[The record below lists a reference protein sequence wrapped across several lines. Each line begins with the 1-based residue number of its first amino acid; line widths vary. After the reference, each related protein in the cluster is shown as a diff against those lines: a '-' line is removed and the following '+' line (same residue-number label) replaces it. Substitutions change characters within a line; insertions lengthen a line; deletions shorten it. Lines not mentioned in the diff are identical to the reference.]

1 MSPLQTARFLLVA
14 LAIAAFQVAGLDRFL
29 LFGVAYLALPLW
41 LVVAISGRLP
51 VTNAAIAG
59 FAVGAAWD
67 LLSVTLFGRYAF
79 ALAIVGGVSGLF
91 GSRSRS
97 AGRVGGPLIR
107 AGIVLLSTLWL
118 WGFSALVGEV
128 LPPLSIATGL
138 GLGLAT
144 LVSLP
149 LVRPDGVL
157 DRLAISGY
165 TEWEDRTESS
175 SDWVDRRAGL
185 YSVPIRPQPVGSSE
199 AA

>member
-1 MSPLQTARFLLVA
+1 MSPLQLVRFLLVA
-14 LAIAAFQVAGLDRFL
+14 LAIAALQVAGLERFL
-29 LFGVAYLALPLW
+29 LLGIAYLALPLW
-41 LVVAISGRLP
+41 LVVAIAGRLP

-59 FAVGAAWD
+59 FVAGAAWD
-67 LLSVTLFGRYAF
+67 LLSVSLFGRYAF

-97 AGRVGGPLIR
+97 AGRVGGWLIR
-107 AGIVLLSTLWL
+107 AGFVLVSMLWL

-128 LPPLSIATGL
+128 LPPLSVATGL

-149 LVRPDGVL
+149 LVGPNGLL
-157 DRLAISGY
+157 DRLAIPGY
-165 TEWEDRTESS
+165 TEWDDRIESS
-175 SDWVDRRAGL
+175 SEWVDRRAGL
-185 YSVPIRPQPVGSSE
+185 YSVPVPPGPVGSRE

>member
-1 MSPLQTARFLLVA
+1 MNPLQTARFLLVA
-14 LAIAAFQVAGLDRFL
+14 MVIAAVQVAGLDRFL
-29 LFGVAYLALPLW
+29 LFGIAYLALPLW

-51 VTNAAIAG
+51 ATNAAIAG
-59 FAVGAAWD
+59 FAVGASWD
-67 LLSVTLFGRYAF
+67 LLNVTLFGRYAF
-79 ALAIVGGVSGLF
+79 ALAIVGGISGLF

-97 AGRVGGPLIR
+97 AGRGGGLLIR
-107 AGIVLLSTLWL
+107 AGIIGSSTLWL

-128 LPPLSIATGL
+128 LPPVSLATAL

-144 LVSLP
+144 LASLP

-165 TEWEDRTESS
+165 TQWENRTESS
-175 SDWVDRRAGL
+175 SEWVDRRGGL
-185 YSVPIRPQPVGSSE
+185 YSVPVPPGPVGSRE